1 MTELLDQGAAAVAAA
16 AQDAAERAGEWRRS
30 GRKPHLAK
38 SDFLSAAAARRIA
51 LAAQGFGMAR
61 PDGVSNL
68 GHVRRAIDRLGLLQI
83 DSVNVLARAHYL
95 PLFSRLG
102 NYDSD
107 HLDRLAW
114 GRKSQR
120 GLFEFWAH
128 EASLLPLAAHP
139 LFRWRMQ
146 RARENQ
152 GNGKGKLHVFRL
164 EKAEY
169 IDEVL
174 REIADR
180 GPLAASELSNGG
192 ERRGAWWG
200 WNDGKLAVEWLFF
213 AGLVTT
219 ATRRGTF
226 ERVYD
231 LTERVLPAHVQALP
245 TPSAE
250 EAQREL
256 LRLSARALGVA
267 TEFDLRDYF
276 RLGVADTKARLAEL
290 VESGRSAAGHGRR
303 LEQARLSRPR
313 RAPAAQG
320 RGAGPAGAVRSA
332 DLGARSHA
340 PHLRLLLSHRDLH
353 AGGKTQA
360 RLLRAAF
367 PAGRPAGGAGR
378 SQGRSRQLEAARP
391 RRPSRAGSR
400 GASEVAGPLREELR
414 LMADWLGLESV
425 SLPRAGALAK
435 AMGRMR

>member
-1 MTELLDQGAAAVAAA
+1 LGK
-16 AQDAAERAGEWRRS
+16 GE
-30 GRKPHLAK
+30 
-38 SDFLSAAAARRIA
+38 FLSAAAVRRIA
-51 LAAQGFGMAR
+51 LAAQGFGTTR
-61 PDGVSNL
+61 PEGATNA
-68 GHVRRAIDRLGLLQI
+68 GHVKRTIDRLGLLQI

-128 EASLLPLAAHP
+128 EASLLPLGAHP

-146 RARENQ
+146 RARENA
-152 GNGKGKLHVFRL
+152 GDGKVKLHVFRL
-164 EKAEY
+164 EKASY
-169 IDEVL
+169 IDKVL
-174 REIADR
+174 HEIADR

-192 ERRGAWWG
+192 ERRGAWWA

-231 LTERVLPAHVQALP
+231 LTERVLPSSVQALP

-256 LRLSARALGVA
+256 LRRSAQALGVA
-267 TEFDLRDYF
+267 TETDLRDYF
-276 RLGVADTKARLAEL
+276 RLGVTDTKARLAEL
-290 VESGRSAAGHGRR
+290 VEAGDLLPVTVEGWKKPGY
-303 LEQARLSRPR
+303 LDPMARQPR
-313 RAPAAQG
+313 RVEARALLAPFDPLIWERDRTERIFDFFYRIEIYTPVAKRKHGYYVLPFLLDDKLVARVDLKADRANAKLLVHAA
-320 RGAGPAGAVRSA
+320 
-332 DLGARSHA
+332 
-340 PHLRLLLSHRDLH
+340 HLEPGHK
-353 AGGKTQA
+353 A
-360 RLLRAAF
+360 
-367 PAGRPAGGAGR
+367 
-378 SQGRSRQLEAARP
+378 EV
-391 RRPSRAGSR
+391 
-400 GASEVAGPLREELR
+400 VAGPLREELR

>member
-1 MTELLDQGAAAVAAA
+1 M
-16 AQDAAERAGEWRRS
+16 S
-30 GRKPHLAK
+30 KPL
-38 SDFLSAAAARRIA
+38 SLSAARARRIA
-51 LAAQGFGMAR
+51 LAAQGFGAER
-61 PDGVSNL
+61 PDGELNA
-68 GHVRRAIDRLGLLQI
+68 GHVKRAVDRLGLLQI
-83 DSVNVLARAHYL
+83 DSVNVLTRAHYL

-102 NYDSD
+102 NYPAD
-107 HLDRLAW
+107 HLDRIAW

-128 EASLLPLAAHP
+128 EASLLPLSMHP

-146 RARENQ
+146 RHRENA
-152 GNGKGKLHVFRL
+152 GDGKGKLHAFRK
-164 EKAEY
+164 EKAKY
-169 IDEVL
+169 IDAVL

-180 GPLAASELSNGG
+180 GPLAASELSNAG

-231 LTERVLPAHVQALP
+231 LTERVLPAAVVALP

-250 EAQREL
+250 EAQHEL
-256 LRLSARALGVA
+256 LRRSAMALGVA

-290 VESGRSAAGHGRR
+290 VEAGDLLPVEVEGWDRPAWLHPAARQPRKIEARALLAPFDPLIWERDRTHRIWNFFYRIGIYTPAAKRTHGYYVLPFLLGERLVAR
-303 LEQARLSRPR
+303 VDLKADRANSTLLVHAAHLEQGENAL
-313 RAPAAQG
+313 Q
-320 RGAGPAGAVRSA
+320 
-332 DLGARSHA
+332 
-340 PHLRLLLSHRDLH
+340 
-353 AGGKTQA
+353 
-360 RLLRAAF
+360 
-367 PAGRPAGGAGR
+367 
-378 SQGRSRQLEAARP
+378 
-391 RRPSRAGSR
+391 
-400 GASEVAGPLREELR
+400 VAGPLREELR

>member
-1 MTELLDQGAAAVAAA
+1 M
-16 AQDAAERAGEWRRS
+16 S
-30 GRKPHLAK
+30 KPL
-38 SDFLSAAAARRIA
+38 SLSAARARHIA
-51 LAAQGFGMAR
+51 LAAQGFGAAR
-61 PDGVSNL
+61 PGGLLNA
-68 GHVRRAIDRLGLLQI
+68 GHVKRAVDRLGLLQI
-83 DSVNVLARAHYL
+83 DSVNVLTRAHYL

-102 NYDSD
+102 NYTSD
-107 HLDRLAW
+107 HLDRIAW

-120 GLFEFWAH
+120 ALFEFWAH
-128 EASLLPLAAHP
+128 EASLLPLSAHP

-146 RARENQ
+146 RARENA
-152 GNGKGKLHVFRL
+152 GDGKDKLHLFRK
-164 EKAEY
+164 EKAKY
-169 IDEVL
+169 IDAVL
-174 REIADR
+174 REIVDR

-200 WNDGKLAVEWLFF
+200 WNDGKHAVEWLFF

-231 LTERVLPAHVQALP
+231 LTERVLPAAVLALP

-256 LRLSARALGVA
+256 LRRSAEALGVA

-290 VESGRSAAGHGRR
+290 VEAGDLLAVEVEGWD
-303 LEQARLSRPR
+303 RP
-313 RAPAAQG
+313 AYLHPAARQPRKVEARALLAPFDPLIWERDRTHRIFDFFYRIG
-320 RGAGPAGAVRSA
+320 IYTPVAKRTHGYYVLPFLLGDRLVARVDLKA
-332 DLGARSHA
+332 DRVNSKLLVHAAHLEEGQDAR
-340 PHLRLLLSHRDLH
+340 
-353 AGGKTQA
+353 
-360 RLLRAAF
+360 
-367 PAGRPAGGAGR
+367 
-378 SQGRSRQLEAARP
+378 
-391 RRPSRAGSR
+391 
-400 GASEVAGPLREELR
+400 EVAGPLREELR

>member
-1 MTELLDQGAAAVAAA
+1 MS
-16 AQDAAERAGEWRRS
+16 RRS
-30 GRKPHLAK
+30 
-38 SDFLSAAAARRIA
+38 SLSAAQARRIA
-51 LAAQGFGMAR
+51 LAAQGFGAAR
-61 PDGVSNL
+61 PGGL
-68 GHVRRAIDRLGLLQI
+68 LHAGHVKRAVDRLGLLQI
-83 DSVNVLARAHYL
+83 DSVNVLTRAHYL

-102 NYDSD
+102 NYASD
-107 HLDRLAW
+107 HLDRIAW
-114 GRKSQR
+114 GRKGQR

-128 EASLLPLAAHP
+128 EASLLPLGAHP

-146 RARENQ
+146 RARENA
-152 GNGKGKLHVFRL
+152 GDGKGKLHLFRR
-164 EKAEY
+164 EKARY
-169 IDEVL
+169 IDAVL

-200 WNDGKLAVEWLFF
+200 WNDGKLALEWLFF

-231 LTERVLPAHVQALP
+231 LTERVVPAAVLALP

-256 LRLSARALGVA
+256 LRRSAAALGVA

-290 VESGRSAAGHGRR
+290 VEAGDLLPVEVEGWD
-303 LEQARLSRPR
+303 RP
-313 RAPAAQG
+313 AWLHPAARQPRKIEARALLAPFDPLIWERDRTHRIWNFFYRIG
-320 RGAGPAGAVRSA
+320 IYTPVAKRTHGYYVLPFLLGERLVARVDLKSDRASSA
-332 DLGARSHA
+332 LLVHA
-340 PHLRLLLSHRDLH
+340 AHLEDRE
-353 AGGKTQA
+353 
-360 RLLRAAF
+360 
-367 PAGRPAGGAGR
+367 
-378 SQGRSRQLEAARP
+378 EAAQ
-391 RRPSRAGSR
+391 
-400 GASEVAGPLREELR
+400 VAGPLREELR

>member
-1 MTELLDQGAAAVAAA
+1 M
-16 AQDAAERAGEWRRS
+16 
-30 GRKPHLAK
+30 
-38 SDFLSAAAARRIA
+38 LSAAAARRIA
-51 LAAQGFGMAR
+51 LAAQGFAAER
-61 PDGVSNL
+61 PDGPVHA
-68 GHVRRAIDRLGLLQI
+68 GHVKRTIDRLGLLQI

-102 NYDSD
+102 HYASN

-128 EASLLPLAAHP
+128 EASLLPLDSQP
-139 LFRWRMQ
+139 LLRWRMQ
-146 RARENQ
+146 RAAENA
-152 GNGKGKLHVFRL
+152 GDGKGKLHQFRR
-164 EKAEY
+164 EKGAY

-180 GPLAASELSNGG
+180 GPIAASELSNGG
-192 ERRGAWWG
+192 AGRGAWWG
-200 WNDGKLAVEWLFF
+200 WSDGKLAVEWLFF

-231 LTERVLPAHVQALP
+231 LTERVLPERVHALP
-245 TPSAE
+245 TPPAE

-267 TEFDLRDYF
+267 TEFDLRDYY

-290 VESGRSAAGHGRR
+290 VEAGDLVPVDVEGWNYPAYLDPAAR
-303 LEQARLSRPR
+303 QPR
-313 RAPAAQG
+313 RVEARALLAPFDPLIWERDRTDRIFDFFYRIEIYTPQAKRKHGYYVLPFLLGDRLVG
-320 RGAGPAGAVRSA
+320 RVDLKADRATSTLVVPALHLEPGQ
-332 DLGARSHA
+332 DARA
-340 PHLRLLLSHRDLH
+340 
-353 AGGKTQA
+353 
-360 RLLRAAF
+360 
-367 PAGRPAGGAGR
+367 
-378 SQGRSRQLEAARP
+378 
-391 RRPSRAGSR
+391 
-400 GASEVAGPLREELR
+400 VAGPLREELR

-435 AMGRMR
+435 EMAKVR